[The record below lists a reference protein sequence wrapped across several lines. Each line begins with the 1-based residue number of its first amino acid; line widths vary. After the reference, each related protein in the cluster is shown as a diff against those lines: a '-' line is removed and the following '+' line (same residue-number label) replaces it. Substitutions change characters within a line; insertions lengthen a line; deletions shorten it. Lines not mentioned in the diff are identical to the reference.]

1 MVRYFYKQSNRKQN
15 RALTCT
21 KVQRN
26 SPFAWLKTTM
36 LFCFLSHY
44 IIVIRKSFRLP
55 QWAYDDYIGPVG
67 FVWQIWKCVIRYMEK
82 KKEFPLTQISIASVM
97 TKILRHRTP
106 PSLRH
111 PILMLYSQSFLN
123 YFFIHISGKW
133 LNLYF
138 MYDYIWYFRCT
149 S

>member
-1 MVRYFYKQSNRKQN
+1 MHKGTKKFTICMTKKYDVILFLVTLHYSDQKIIPITPVSLWWLYRPSGVC
-15 RALTCT
+15 LT
-21 KVQRN
+21 N
-26 SPFAWLKTTM
+26 LKMCHT
-36 LFCFLSHY
+36 LH
-44 IIVIRKSFRLP
+44 
-55 QWAYDDYIGPVG
+55 G
-67 FVWQIWKCVIRYMEK
+67 K

-123 YFFIHISGKW
+123 YFSFTFQV
-133 LNLYF
+133 NLYF